1 MEGSRWKAAGRRR
14 GRAEIRGERGQG
26 PVGRKERP
34 TARRDGALGGARRLG
49 PRAGR
54 ADSWS
59 SPSKKMPRVAGKPC
73 L

>member
-14 GRAEIRGERGQG
+14 GRAEIRGKEGRAPWGGRSGQR
-26 PVGRKERP
+26 PDETGRW
-34 TARRDGALGGARRLG
+34 GARRLG

>member
-14 GRAEIRGERGQG
+14 GRAEIRGREGRAPWGGRSGQR
-26 PVGRKERP
+26 PDETGRW
-34 TARRDGALGGARRLG
+34 GGARRLG